1 MPGLLQPHLRAP
13 LYVLIFG
20 VLFGTTISMAK
31 VGADNGISPLSL
43 VFWQMLAGG
52 LLMALT
58 AFLKGQPMKLEVQY
72 LRYYFI
78 AGILGNA
85 LPTTLAFMSSVN
97 IGAAI
102 TGLVYPLS
110 PIFTY
115 AFSLVIRIDQP
126 NSKKILGMLLGLIGA
141 LIVVLPPF
149 LSTSTTNFDDF
160 SLMWILLA
168 FSIPIFL
175 SFGNIYRS
183 LKWPKGSASLPLAA
197 GMLLATSILLLPAL
211 LITGAPIIP
220 QLSSNIQI
228 AILGGN
234 IMMSYVGFIFYF
246 ELQRIADPVYFSQ
259 VSYFI
264 TITTLFFGY
273 LVFGESFEWYILP
286 SIILIFTGLYLVS
299 RTQK

>member
-1 MPGLLQPHLRAP
+1 MPGLLQPHLRPP

-43 VFWQMLAGG
+43 VFWQMFAGG

-58 AFLKGQPMKLEVQY
+58 AHLKGQPLKFDPQH

-85 LPTTLAFMSSVN
+85 LPTTFAFLSSVN
-97 IGAAI
+97 VGAAI

-115 AFSLVIRIDQP
+115 AFSLIIRIDQP
-126 NSKKILGMLLGLIGA
+126 NFKKIMGMLLGLIGA
-141 LIVVLPPF
+141 LFIVLPPLRTTYTSNF
-149 LSTSTTNFDDF
+149 SDLSM
-160 SLMWILLA
+160 MWLLLA

-175 SFGNIYRS
+175 AFGNIYRS
-183 LKWPKGSASLPLAA
+183 LGWPKGSASLPLAA

-211 LITGAPIIP
+211 FITGAPIIP

-299 RTQK
+299 RTKK

>member
-1 MPGLLQPHLRAP
+1 MNGFLPSHIRPP
-13 LYVLIFG
+13 LYILIFG

-31 VGADNGISPLSL
+31 VSAEHGISPLTL
-43 VFWQMLAGG
+43 VFWQMFASG

-58 AFLKGQPMKLEVQY
+58 AFLKGQPMRFEVRY

-78 AGILGNA
+78 AGIVGNA
-85 LPTTLAFMSSVN
+85 FPTTLAFMASAK
-97 IGAAI
+97 IGAVL

-110 PIFTY
+110 PIITY
-115 AFSLVIRIDQP
+115 AFSLIIRIDQP
-126 NSKKILGMLLGLIGA
+126 KSNKILGMFLGLIGA
-141 LIVVLPPF
+141 LFVVLPPF
-149 LSTSTTNFDDF
+149 VSMSAAELASYPLT
-160 SLMWILLA
+160 WVLLA

-175 SFGNIYRS
+175 AFGNIYRS
-183 LKWPKGSASLPLAA
+183 LDWPKGSASLPLAA
-197 GMLLATSILLLPAL
+197 GMLLATSVLLLPVL
-211 LITGAPIIP
+211 FVTGAPIIP
-220 QLSSNIQI
+220 QLSTNIQI
-228 AILGGN
+228 AILVGN

>member
-149 LSTSTTNFDDF
+149 LSVSTTNFDDF